1 MKETRV
7 EWIAADPASERVL
20 EIARKVADTTTTVLI
35 TGESGT
41 GKDQLAR
48 WIHEASPRRDAPFLK
63 IDCASLP
70 AELVESELFGHER
83 GAFTGAEARKPG
95 RLEMAQEGMI
105 VLDEV
110 AALAPGVQAKLLR
123 VLEERK
129 FERLGGNQTLEMD
142 SRLVALTN
150 TNLEL
155 AVAGGRFREDLYF
168 RLNVLVIP
176 VPPLRER
183 PRDVAPL
190 AEHWLARLAA
200 IHGRNGAQI
209 EPAAMR
215 ALEGYAWPGNVREL
229 KNAIEHA
236 LIFGKE
242 TGKDG
247 LLRREDFP
255 AVVQFGDANMG
266 SGAKPRSLEQVEKEA
281 VVAAL
286 EASHY
291 KIAKAAE
298 MLGISRKTLL
308 EKRKRYGLL

>member
-1 MKETRV
+1 MKEARV
-7 EWIAADPASERVL
+7 EWIAVDPASLHVL
-20 EIARKVADTTTTVLI
+20 EIARKVADTETTVLI

-48 WIHEASPRRDAPFLK
+48 WIHEAGPRRDAPFLK

-70 AELVESELFGHER
+70 SELVESELFGHER

-95 RLEMAQEGMI
+95 RLEMAQRGTI

-129 FERLGGNQTLEMD
+129 FERLGGNQTLEMNA
-142 SRLVALTN
+142 RLIALTN

-168 RLNVLVIP
+168 RLNVLVIS

-183 PRDVAPL
+183 PADIAPL
-190 AEHWLARLAA
+190 TEHLLARLGAV
-200 IHGRNGAQI
+200 HGRADATI
-209 EPAAMR
+209 EAPAMR
-215 ALEGYAWPGNVREL
+215 ALENYAWPGNVREL

-236 LIFGKE
+236 LVFA
-242 TGKDG
+242 KDAK
-247 LLRREDFP
+247 LRREDFP
-255 AVVQFGDANMG
+255 AVIGVPEAAPLGGGQL
-266 SGAKPRSLEQVEKEA
+266 RSLEELEKQAIRETLDA
-281 VVAAL
+281 M
-286 EASHY
+286 HY
-291 KIAKAAE
+291 KIAQAAE
-298 MLGISRKTLL
+298 ILGISRKTLL
-308 EKRKRYGLL
+308 EKRKKYGLL